1 MMSDFNL
8 HNWII
13 IIIFAVIFGY
23 CVISNKRYERL
34 EEQYQEL
41 LLKDNDT
48 VDSLIENNVEKELI
62 IKNLESEIVSLN
74 HNIDS
79 LQKIKSNL
87 YKDKDKE
94 NFIISQSIS
103 ESVLLLKKN
112 LYEMNN

>member
-1 MMSDFNL
+1 MSDFNL

-23 CVISNKRYERL
+23 CVISNKKYERL

-48 VDSLIENNVEKELI
+48 VDSLIENNIEKALI

-87 YKDKDKE
+87 YKDKE

>member
-48 VDSLIENNVEKELI
+48 VDSLIENNVEKALI

-79 LQKIKSNL
+79 LHKIKSNL
-87 YKDKDKE
+87 YKDKE
-94 NFIISQSIS
+94 SFIISQSIS

>member
-1 MMSDFNL
+1 M
-8 HNWII
+8 
-13 IIIFAVIFGY
+13 IFGY

-41 LLKDNDT
+41 LLKDDNA
-48 VDSLIENNVEKELI
+48 VDSLIQNNVEKELI

-87 YKDKDKE
+87 YEDKE
-94 NFIISQSIS
+94 EFIISQSIS